1 MTEMGSL
8 ITRWSPKHYKSTLI
22 NDHRDTFPSKCV
34 TVVKDIIARRR
45 LDANRET
52 VILSV
57 LSIKTPFLS
66 TKAHIISLVLSE
78 KIGQL
83 KLQSSDGKYYKTDI
97 ADQEQL
103 FRLIHKVYSKR
114 FPKLVNLNFIT
125 DRITL
130 YLLKV

>member
-1 MTEMGSL
+1 MRHGGKGYNCTAAPRCESGDRHS
-8 ITRWSPKHYKSTLI
+8 ICQP
-22 NDHRDTFPSKCV
+22 
-34 TVVKDIIARRR
+34 
-45 LDANRET
+45 
-52 VILSV
+52 LSV
-57 LSIKTPFLS
+57 LSIKTPFLW

-83 KLQSSDGKYYKTDI
+83 KLQSSDAKYYKTDI